1 MINNR
6 KAVIFGISSHKLKR
20 SEKVFLKQV
29 KPWGIILFS
38 RNIKNLEQ
46 TKKLVKDIKRIFKD
60 YKFPILIDVEGGKVS
75 RLNKIIDLSEFS
87 QSHFEKLYPFE
98 LVQELKVSTGVQYS
112 ADQIRKKLRK

>member
-20 SEKVFLKQV
+20 SEKVFLKHV

-60 YKFPILIDVEGGKVS
+60 YKFPILIY
-75 RLNKIIDLSEFS
+75 LLQFP
-87 QSHFEKLYPFE
+87 KL
-98 LVQELKVSTGVQYS
+98 T
-112 ADQIRKKLRK
+112 